1 MEKKNIQVASGGIS
15 FTGLLLIVFIVLKL
29 CGVISWSWWWV
40 ISPFWIPIALI
51 LVIGLFSGILSFI
64 GKAINRSKKK
74 RRFR

>member
-1 MEKKNIQVASGGIS
+1 MEKKNIQVTSGGIS